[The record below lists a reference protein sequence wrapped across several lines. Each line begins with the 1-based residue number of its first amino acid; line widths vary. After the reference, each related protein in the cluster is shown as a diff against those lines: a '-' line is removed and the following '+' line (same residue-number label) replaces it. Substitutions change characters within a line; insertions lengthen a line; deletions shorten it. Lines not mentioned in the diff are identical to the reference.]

1 MGTQARAPALQGLLV
16 PGIFFHN
23 RRAPCSQQLNEQQLG
38 WMSTSSSKPMVSAI
52 VLAAGESRRM
62 GRPKQLVRLGERTLL
77 DLALDNVRK
86 SSVEEIIL
94 VLGSSAVEI
103 QQQVSTQGVKI
114 VVNSAYQEGMASS
127 LRAGIGALDPRSQA
141 ALIVLADQPCI
152 RPTTLNRLIE
162 HHRSTRPQIIIPTYK
177 GFHGNPVLLDCSVF
191 LEVMEIRGDIGCR
204 AIFGS
209 HTENISTLEV
219 DDPGILL
226 DVDTSADFESFLASG
241 DESLPN
247 VDLEIRSDAGI
258 TAGTSAPRFAGR
270 PELVVVGR
278 DDTATALMTLGRLL
292 HFTTTLVDPLVRLED
307 LAEADRV
314 LHRLD
319 FSLLDPNPE
328 RYFVVAS
335 RGQFD
340 EDALEQALRADGAY
354 VGLVAGSKRR
364 QELAAALERKGIAK
378 ERLEPVRASA
388 GLEIGAETPEEIALS
403 IMAEIVAKRRGQA
416 RAKS

>member
-1 MGTQARAPALQGLLV
+1 VLHGLLV
-16 PGIFFHN
+16 PRIFFHH
-23 RRAPCSQQLNEQQLG
+23 RRAPCSQQLNEQQLD
-38 WMSTSSSKPMVSAI
+38 WMSTSSSKAMVSAI

-62 GRPKQLVRLGERTLL
+62 GRPKQLLRLGERTLL

-86 SSVEEIIL
+86 SSVAEIIL
-94 VLGSSAVEI
+94 VLGSWAAEI
-103 QQQVSTQGVKI
+103 QQQVSTQDVKI

-127 LRAGIGALDPRSQA
+127 LRAGIGAVDPRA
-141 ALIVLADQPCI
+141 HAVLIVLADQPCL
-152 RPTTLNRLIE
+152 RSTTLDRLID
-162 HHRSTRPQIIIPTYK
+162 HHRSTRPQIVIPTYK
-177 GFHGNPVLLDCSVF
+177 GFRGNPVLLDRSVF
-191 LEVMEIRGDIGCR
+191 SEVMEIRGDIGCR
-204 AIFGS
+204 AIFGG
-209 HTENISTLEV
+209 HTENISKVEV

-226 DVDTSADFESFLASG
+226 DVDTSKDFESFLASS
-241 DESLPN
+241 DMSLPG

-258 TAGTSAPRFAGR
+258 TAGASAPLSAGR
-270 PELVVVGR
+270 PDLVVVGR
-278 DDTATALMTLGRLL
+278 DETAKALMKLGRLL
-292 HFTTTLVDPLVRLED
+292 HFTITLVDPLFRLED

-314 LHRLD
+314 LRRLD

-340 EDALEQALRADGAY
+340 EDALEQALRADAAY

-378 ERLEPVRASA
+378 ESLGPVRASA
-388 GLEIGAETPEEIALS
+388 GLEIGAETSEEIALS
-403 IMAEIVAKRRGQA
+403 IMAEIVAKRGQA

>member
-62 GRPKQLVRLGERTLL
+62 GRPKQLLRLGERTLL

-86 SSVEEIIL
+86 SSVDEIIL
-94 VLGSSAVEI
+94 VLGSSAAEI
-103 QQQVSTQGVKI
+103 QQQVSTQGIKI
-114 VVNSAYQEGMASS
+114 VVNSAYKEGMASS
-127 LRAGIGALDPRSQA
+127 LRAGIGALEPQAHA

-152 RPTTLNRLIE
+152 RHTTLNRLIE
-162 HHRSTRPQIIIPTYK
+162 HHRSTRPQIVIPTYK
-177 GFHGNPVLLDCSVF
+177 GFRGNPVLLDCSVF
-191 LEVMEIRGDIGCR
+191 SEVMEIRGDIGCR

-209 HTENISTLEV
+209 HTENISKLEV

-226 DVDTSADFESFLASG
+226 DVDTSKDFESFLASG
-241 DESLPN
+241 DISLPS
-247 VDLEIRSDAGI
+247 VDLEIRSDASR
-258 TAGTSAPRFAGR
+258 TADTNRQLSADR
-270 PELVVVGR
+270 PDLVVVGR
-278 DDTATALMTLGRLL
+278 DETAAALMKLGRFLR
-292 HFTTTLVDPLVRLED
+292 FTTTLVDPLFRLQD
-307 LAEADRV
+307 LPEADRV
-314 LHRLD
+314 LRRLD

-340 EDALEQALRADGAY
+340 EDALEQALQTNAAY
-354 VGLVAGSKRR
+354 IGLVAGSKRR
-364 QELAAALERKGIAK
+364 QELAGTLERKGIAK

-403 IMAEIVAKRRGQA
+403 LMAEIVAKRGQA

>member
-1 MGTQARAPALQGLLV
+1 
-16 PGIFFHN
+16 
-23 RRAPCSQQLNEQQLG
+23 
-38 WMSTSSSKPMVSAI
+38 MVSAI

-62 GRPKQLVRLGERTLL
+62 GRPKQLLRVGERTLL

-86 SSVEEIIL
+86 SSVQEIIL
-94 VLGSSAVEI
+94 VLGSSAAEI
-103 QQQVSTQGVKI
+103 QQQVSTQGVKV
-114 VVNSAYQEGMASS
+114 VVNPAYQEGMGSS

-141 ALIVLADQPCI
+141 VLIMLADQPCV
-152 RPTTLNRLIE
+152 RPETLNRLIE
-162 HHRSTRPQIIIPTYK
+162 HHRSARPHIVIPTCK
-177 GFHGNPVLLDCSVF
+177 GFRGNPVLLDCSVF
-191 LEVMEIRGDIGCR
+191 SEVMEIRGDIGCR

-209 HTENISTLEV
+209 HTEKIDKVEV

-241 DESLPN
+241 DISLPS
-247 VDLEIRSDAGI
+247 VDLEIRRDASR
-258 TAGTSAPRFAGR
+258 TADTNRQLSADR
-270 PELVVVGR
+270 PDLVVVGR
-278 DDTATALMTLGRLL
+278 DETAAALMKLGRFLR
-292 HFTTTLVDPLVRLED
+292 FTTTLVDPLFRLQD
-307 LAEADRV
+307 LPEADRV
-314 LHRLD
+314 LRRLD

-340 EDALEQALRADGAY
+340 EDALEQALRADAAY

-364 QELAAALERKGIAK
+364 QELAAALERKGIAQ
-378 ERLEPVRASA
+378 ERLGPVRASA

-403 IMAEIVAKRRGQA
+403 LMAEIVAKRGQA

>member
-1 MGTQARAPALQGLLV
+1 
-16 PGIFFHN
+16 
-23 RRAPCSQQLNEQQLG
+23 
-38 WMSTSSSKPMVSAI
+38 MVSAI

-62 GRPKQLVRLGERTLL
+62 GRPKQLLRLGERTLL
-77 DLALDNVRK
+77 DLTLDNVRK
-86 SSVEEIIL
+86 SSVDEIIL
-94 VLGSSAVEI
+94 VLGSSAAEI

-114 VVNSAYQEGMASS
+114 VVNPAYQEGMASS
-127 LRAGIGALDPRSQA
+127 LRAGIAALDPRSQA

-162 HHRSTRPQIIIPTYK
+162 HHGSTRPQIVIPTYR
-177 GFHGNPVLLDCSVF
+177 GFRGNPVLLDRSVF
-191 LEVMEIRGDIGCR
+191 SEVMEIRGDIGCR

-209 HTENISTLEV
+209 HAENISKLEV

-226 DVDTSADFESFLASG
+226 DVDTSNDLKSFVASG
-241 DESLPN
+241 EMSLPSG
-247 VDLEIRSDAGI
+247 DLEVRSDAGRVGD
-258 TAGTSAPRFAGR
+258 TGDQLSGGR

-278 DDTATALMTLGRLL
+278 DETAIALVKLGHLL
-292 HFTTTLVDPLVRLED
+292 HFTTTLVDPLFRLVD
-307 LAEADRV
+307 LPEADRV

-319 FSLLDPNPE
+319 FSLLDSNRE
-328 RYFVVAS
+328 RYFAVAS

-340 EDALEQALRADGAY
+340 EDALEQALRADAAY

-378 ERLEPVRASA
+378 ESLGPVRGSA

-416 RAKS
+416 RGKS